1 MRVRTQFPKYQETF
15 TLILQDIDPK
25 APTTTANMYVGRYFT
40 VKGEFDQAAY
50 TKDVLRHISRYEQKK
65 FQEYT
70 YDHKTD

>member
-25 APTTTANMYVGRYFT
+25 SPSATAHMYVGRYFT

-50 TKDVLRHISRYEQKK
+50 AQDVLRHISRYEQKK
-65 FQEYT
+65 FQEFT